1 MYGIRE
7 TTTVMSGE
15 TGDEPITTVKAWM
28 ERLPELVK
36 GYSPEDVLYM
46 NELEL
51 FFMTLPH
58 KGLVE
63 KGKKERGGKQSK
75 KGCTVALFVAA
86 NPLFCQS

>member
-7 TTTVMSGE
+7 TTTVISGE

-58 KGLVE
+58 KGPVE

-75 KGCTVALFVAA
+75 KGCNVALFVAA